1 MGHRF
6 IRVAILA
13 LCMVTAN
20 AVAEPREYLKKPAD
34 WFKSDEA
41 RKIADNVLS
50 FQSDLGGWP
59 KNTDTSSRPY
69 AGADRDQDLAPTF
82 DNGATTDELRLLA
95 RIHGA
100 TQDDRYKAAFLK
112 GYDYVL
118 ASQYENGGFPQR
130 HPARGYS
137 VHITFNDNSMV
148 RLMEFLRESCTSDV
162 YAFLDVGRRG
172 KARAAFD
179 EGIACILRC
188 QIRVD
193 EKLTAWCA
201 QHEKNTLAPAPART
215 YELVSLSGSESVGI
229 VRLLMSLEKPSP
241 EVIRAVDAAVAWLD
255 RVKITGLRQQLVPDP
270 QSPKGTDKRLVPDP
284 AAPPLWARFYEIGT
298 NRPFFCDRDGVK
310 KYHLHE
316 IGYERRNG
324 YGWLGTWGA
333 DLIAKE
339 YPAWKRKHSTTPHI
353 DRF

>member
-1 MGHRF
+1 MGHPF
-6 IRVAILA
+6 IRFTLLA
-13 LCMVTAN
+13 LVITTS
-20 AVAEPREYLKKPAD
+20 AVAAPRDYLKKPTD

-59 KNTDTSSRPY
+59 KNTDTASHPY
-69 AGADRDQDLAPTF
+69 AGTDRDKDLAPTF

-95 RIHGA
+95 RIYVG
-100 TQDDRYKAAFLK
+100 TQSDRYKKAFLK

-137 VHITFNDNSMV
+137 AHITFNDNSMV
-148 RLMEFLRESCTSDV
+148 RLMEFLRESYTSDV
-162 YAFLDVGRRG
+162 YAFLDPDRRN

-179 EGIACILRC
+179 KGIACILRC
-188 QIRVD
+188 QVRVD
-193 EKLTAWCA
+193 GKLTAWCA
-201 QHEKNTLAPAPART
+201 QHDRDTLAPAPART

-229 VRLLMSLEKPSP
+229 VRLLMSLETPSAD
-241 EVIRAVDAAVAWLD
+241 VIRSVDAAVAWLD
-255 RVKITGLRQQLVPDP
+255 SVKISGVRQQLVPDAD
-270 QSPKGTDKRLVPDP
+270 SPKGTDKRLVPDA

-324 YGWLGTWGA
+324 YGWLGTWPA

-339 YPAWKRKHSTTPHI
+339 YPAWKR
-353 DRF
+353 RQLVR